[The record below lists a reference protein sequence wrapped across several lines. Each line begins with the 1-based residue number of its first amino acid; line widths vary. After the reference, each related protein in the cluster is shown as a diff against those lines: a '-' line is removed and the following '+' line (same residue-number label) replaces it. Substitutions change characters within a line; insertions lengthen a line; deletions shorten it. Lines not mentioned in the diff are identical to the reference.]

1 MKLIRSIVSTVLIVA
16 VLMGAIVGAYTL
28 FPLKYLYEIR
38 TFSEEM
44 GLDRYLVAALI
55 KAESNYNVNA
65 VSRADAKGVMQLTD
79 ETAQFCAQKLNI
91 ELKEGDIY
99 SPGVNIR
106 LGTFYLKRMLELF
119 NGNEALATAA
129 YNAGEG
135 RVREWLNNPEYST
148 DGEMLDV
155 IPYEETK
162 KHVQK
167 IETYKKIYKLLY
179 PNL

>member
-1 MKLIRSIVSTVLIVA
+1 MRLIRSIVSTVIIVI
-16 VLMGAIVGAYTL
+16 VLLSAIVGAYKL

-38 TFSEEM
+38 MFSDEM

-55 KAESNYNVNA
+55 KAESNFKVNA

-79 ETAQFCAQKLNI
+79 ETARFCAEKLNL

-99 SPGVNIR
+99 SPSVNIQ

-119 NGNEALATAA
+119 DDNEALATAA
-129 YNAGEG
+129 YNAGAG
-135 RVREWLNNPEYST
+135 RVREWLKNPEYST
-148 DGEMLDV
+148 DGESLNV

-162 KHVQK
+162 KYVKK
-167 IETYKKIYKLLY
+167 IATYKKVYKLLY